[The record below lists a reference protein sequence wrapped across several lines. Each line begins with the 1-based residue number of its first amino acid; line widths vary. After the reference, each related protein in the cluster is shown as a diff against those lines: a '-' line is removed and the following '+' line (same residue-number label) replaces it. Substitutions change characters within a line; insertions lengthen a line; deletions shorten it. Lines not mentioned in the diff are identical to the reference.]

1 MKYIKT
7 HGLNLSS
14 FMLGTVQLGM
24 EYGLGEDKAKPSR
37 EKAFQI
43 LDRAMELGVN
53 TLDTADNYG
62 DAESV
67 IGCWM
72 ENRRQNGR
80 ELPWVV
86 TKISNLD
93 HGSYDQLRDSIFRK
107 TEDCRKN
114 LGVEKIDCLM
124 LHSFEDYDKD
134 RDSVRKIFQ
143 ELKEQGYYAYN
154 AISAY
159 SRHDYGV
166 LADSGFDAVQ
176 IPLNVFDWSQI
187 ENGGMEKLQKAG
199 MMVYTRSVFLQGLV
213 FQKPEKLDPRMSFCV
228 QPLSRYLE
236 LCSEFGLSP
245 AVLALSFA
253 LSVPG
258 VTNTVLGC
266 DNVQQLENNCDLF
279 NQTVK
284 LSNEQWNLLRD
295 AFVDI
300 DPRVI
305 NPGVWYNHT

>member
-1 MKYIKT
+1 MKYVQT

-24 EYGLGEDKAKPSR
+24 EYGLGEDKAKPSQ

-62 DAESV
+62 DSEAV
-67 IGCWM
+67 IGRWM
-72 ENRRQNGR
+72 GYRRQAGL
-80 ELPWVV
+80 ETPWVV
-86 TKISNLD
+86 TKVSTLD
-93 HGSYDQLRDSIFRK
+93 HSSYDALRDCVFRK
-107 TEDCRKN
+107 TEGCMKN
-114 LGVEKIDCLM
+114 LGVDKIDCM
-124 LHSFEDYDKD
+124 MVHAFEDYADD
-134 RDSVRKIFQ
+134 RDNMRKIFDDM
-143 ELKEQGYYAYN
+143 KAQGMYEYN

-166 LADSGFDAVQ
+166 LAESGFDAVQ

-187 ENGGMEKLQKAG
+187 ENGGMEKLKNAG

-213 FQKPEKLDPRMSFCV
+213 FQKPEKLDPRMDFCV
-228 QPLSRYLE
+228 QPLTRYLE
-236 LCSEFGLSP
+236 LCKEFELSP

-266 DNVQQLENNCDLF
+266 DNVQQLEANCELF

-284 LSNEQWNLLRD
+284 LTQEQWNLLRD
-295 AFVDI
+295 AFVNI